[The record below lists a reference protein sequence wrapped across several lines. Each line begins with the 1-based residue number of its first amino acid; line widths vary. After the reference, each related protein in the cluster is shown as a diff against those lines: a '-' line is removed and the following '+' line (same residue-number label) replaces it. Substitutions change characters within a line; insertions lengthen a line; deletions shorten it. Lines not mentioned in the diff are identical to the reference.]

1 MRLCSCQESRVS
13 RTNWPTVKKRHAKP
27 PADAIAATRS
37 ARKRTR
43 MRVGRVV
50 RSRNALDPLGLDAR
64 RRAFCARMGRPII
77 APIAP
82 CPTERLQAH
91 GTCSREPPDAAE
103 GRVVAAPP
111 GVTGAAQQREE
122 AHGLLDT
129 TEATATGGREA
140 GRWRRRQSRC
150 KRTRQDA
157 LQRHESRTIARCA
170 ACFLKTPGL
179 ARRAPPVIRSS
190 PRTRAM
196 LG

>member
-1 MRLCSCQESRVS
+1 
-13 RTNWPTVKKRHAKP
+13 
-27 PADAIAATRS
+27 
-37 ARKRTR
+37 

-140 GRWRRRQSRC
+140 GRWRRRQSRF
-150 KRTRQDA
+150 KRLGGTRCSGTNLRQLRDV
-157 LQRHESRTIARCA
+157 RRVSSR
-170 ACFLKTPGL
+170 LGL

-190 PRTRAM
+190 ARTRAM